1 VTAREPFCPPPL
13 WGGKPLTFGDRRKK
27 CPFPPACPCPPPPTL
42 LPPKGERGISK
53 RSRGERSAFSGG
65 YRRVPVP
72 PLAPHVMGGGK
83 REEVPAP
90 FGDRRSF
97 YGGNR
102 PPFLPPS
109 MRLRRITLIRCPE
122 GTGCGGMGVRRDPS
136 RSPFG
141 PPMLWGGESGRKCR
155 PPRSLSRLGAQG
167 KSLPLFQ
174 G

>member
-1 VTAREPFCPPPL
+1 VPFPSRLSLSPPPHSL
-13 WGGKPLTFGDRRKK
+13 TPKGGERHLEEIEGGKK
-27 CPFPPACPCPPPPTL
+27 CLF
-42 LPPKGERGISK
+42 
-53 RSRGERSAFSGG
+53 
-65 YRRVPVP
+65 RRVQEGSRSPFGP
-72 PLAPHVMGGGK
+72 PCYGGGK